1 MCLVFND
8 AIDDFGETDIDDELE
23 IFCVSRTSSDRY
35 GKIAMCLSFE
45 KCPWRDGDSSE
56 R

>member
-1 MCLVFND
+1 MAIVFDN
-8 AIDDFGETDIDDELE
+8 AIADFGETGVGDELE
-23 IFCVSRTSSDRY
+23 IFCVSRTSSDRF

-56 R
+56 K